1 MAIGR
6 FISIITLNVNG
17 LNSPIDWLNG
27 YKNKTQI
34 YAVYKTPTSGGWED
48 GRELG
53 QGDHFLLHK
62 FIERTFERWA
72 NSTKQLLN
80 AGRGHQA
87 PRKAAHCLQKEVT
100 SISSLPLLFSTQL
113 CESLCV
119 PNGGEHLG
127 TDYWLDLSL
136 SFSFP
141 PCILLDTPVSF
152 LPLLFSVKLREHLW
166 AVQTVEHT

>member
-1 MAIGR
+1 MHHAKG
-6 FISIITLNVNG
+6 
-17 LNSPIDWLNG
+17 IDWLNIH
-27 YKNKTQI
+27 KNKTQI

-113 CESLCV
+113 CESLWV
-119 PNGGEHLG
+119 
-127 TDYWLDLSL
+127 
-136 SFSFP
+136 F
-141 PCILLDTPVSF
+141 
-152 LPLLFSVKLREHLW
+152 W
-166 AVQTVEHT
+166 AVESRGWSCTDHVADHALITLEIMPWSRGWSCTLHVPDHALI